1 MAAALKAL
9 KEMGLEIISEAVVL
23 VVVVHVVI
31 VKGTEAAADVKAV
44 VAFIPK
50 EETKNNVT
58 SLYLNVLLAKNG
70 AAARQIFCFG
80 GRLSTK
86 RQKKLSK
93 SLNSK

>member
-50 EETKNNVT
+50 EK
-58 SLYLNVLLAKNG
+58 K
-70 AAARQIFCFG
+70 
-80 GRLSTK
+80 
-86 RQKKLSK
+86 QKK
-93 SLNSK
+93 

>member
-9 KEMGLEIISEAVVL
+9 KVMGLEIISEAVVL

-50 EETKNNVT
+50 GEETKM
-58 SLYLNVLLAKNG
+58 SYYILMLY
-70 AAARQIFCFG
+70 
-80 GRLSTK
+80 
-86 RQKKLSK
+86 
-93 SLNSK
+93 

>member
-50 EETKNNVT
+50 EETEKKIVT
-58 SLYLNVLLAKNG
+58 SLYLNALLAKNG
-70 AAARQIFCFG
+70 AAIRPPA
-80 GRLSTK
+80 GRYSVLEVSAD
-86 RQKKLSK
+86 
-93 SLNSK
+93 